1 MRTASASFLILL
13 FATLFSCLPDPLEI
27 ENLPKLTPKI
37 VVSTQI
43 VPGQGLV
50 VFLTKSIGAL
60 DAGRGSNA
68 SELLSQIA
76 IEDATVILTSTA
88 SQDTLANLGDGFYG
102 GITST
107 WQTGVEYTLNVNSVS
122 MGRVQAT
129 TKVQQPVRFD
139 AVSARIFATAFD
151 SLAQIK
157 YGLTDPKGKNYY
169 MINVQRFSARQQITS
184 LLNPRIFT
192 RLVDDQPFEGRA
204 FQEQFNV
211 LFTEFSQGDS
221 VAVSMA
227 NINQD
232 YFQYLKLRNDSRF
245 GFAEFASEPINY
257 PTNVQGG
264 YGFFNLHTPDIR
276 VFVLQ

>member
-1 MRTASASFLILL
+1 M
-13 FATLFSCLPDPLEI
+13 
-27 ENLPKLTPKI
+27 
-37 VVSTQI
+37 VSTQI

-60 DAGRGSNA
+60 DAGRGSNVN
-68 SELLSQIA
+68 EILSQIT
-76 IEDATVILTSTA
+76 ITDATVLLTSAA

-102 GITST
+102 GITSA
-107 WQTGVEYTLNVNSVS
+107 WQAGVEYTLNVNSAS
-122 MGRVQAT
+122 MGRVQAK
-129 TKVQQPVRFD
+129 TKLQQPVRFD
-139 AVSARIFATAFD
+139 VVSARIFATAFD
-151 SLAQIK
+151 SLAQIS
-157 YGLTDPKGKNYY
+157 YGLTDPTGKNYY
-169 MINVQRFSARQQITS
+169 MINVQRFSARQQLTS
-184 LLNPRIFT
+184 LLNPRIHT
-192 RLVDDQPFEGRA
+192 RLVDDLAFEGKP

-227 NINQD
+227 NINGD

-257 PTNVQGG
+257 PTNVTGG